1 MLRRKTTTKTDLGQ
15 EKLMP
20 WYYLLR
26 NFPRIDL
33 YCVYVNVWEKSWYYR
48 KKKSRV
54 GSFQDKMSDI
64 LLNENRHGL
73 TRHIMII

>member
-1 MLRRKTTTKTDLGQ
+1 MKGCQGGKQPPRQILVRRS
-15 EKLMP
+15 ELMP

-48 KKKSRV
+48 KKKSRL

-64 LLNENRHGL
+64 LLNENRH
-73 TRHIMII
+73 